1 MRYVVRAVALAAVV
15 IVTGCSL
22 FRDPY
27 VYVADITSITAP
39 DTVHTWTTFVVTVH
53 AILGNTGEF
62 VVDHMDIT
70 YTSSDLTLR
79 IWSRDLNR
87 GRGGPRVIFEGDYA
101 FGAGPMKP
109 GEFHVIA
116 HQPDG
121 STTQKTITVLP

>member
-1 MRYVVRAVALAAVV
+1 MRCVAQALLLAAVV
-15 IVTGCSL
+15 AIAGCSL

-39 DTVHTWTTFVVTVH
+39 DTVHTWTTFDVTVH

-62 VVDHMDIT
+62 VVDHMDIN
-70 YTSSDLTLR
+70 YTSSGLTLR

-87 GRGGPRVIFEGDYA
+87 GRGGPRVISEGDYA
-101 FGAGPMKP
+101 FGAGPLAP
-109 GEFHVIA
+109 GEFRVVA

-121 STTQKTITVLP
+121 STTQKTITILP